1 MRFQNL
7 LEATTY
13 TKVAGGFQFTEGP
26 VWHPE
31 GYLLF
36 SDIPAGIIYRYAPG
50 SDEAPVP
57 WRQPS
62 GNSNGL
68 TYDRAGRLLACEHG
82 NRQVSRTERDGTIT
96 PMATHYQGARLNSPN
111 DIVVRSDGSIYFTD
125 PPYGIREEEREL
137 PHNGLY
143 RISPDGALQLL
154 ETDFGRPNGP
164 AFAPDESLLYVDD
177 SPRREIRVFGVSA
190 AGELTSDRLFAT
202 MESPEEGSPDGMKV
216 DVTGHIY
223 CTGPGGIW
231 VYEPSGALVGVA
243 AGPERPANLA
253 FGDADLRTLYITAR
267 TGLYTLRTQN
277 PGLPVF

>member
-1 MRFQNL
+1 MRLQTL

-13 TKVAGGFQFTEGP
+13 TKVAGGYQFTEGP

-50 SDEAPVP
+50 SDEPPVP

-68 TYDRAGRLLACEHG
+68 TYDRTGWLLACEHG
-82 NRQVSRTERDGTIT
+82 NRRVSRTERDGTIT
-96 PMATHYQGARLNSPN
+96 PLATHYQDARLNSPN

-143 RISPDGALQLL
+143 RISPDGTLQLL
-154 ETDFGRPNGP
+154 ETDFGRPNGL
-164 AFAPDESLLYVDD
+164 AFSPDESLLYVDD
-177 SPRREIRVFGVSA
+177 SPRREIRVVGVNA
-190 AGELTSDRLFAT
+190 AGELVSDRLFAT

-216 DVTGHIY
+216 DVAGHIY

-231 VYEPSGALVGVA
+231 IYEPSGVLVGIA

-267 TGLYTLRTQN
+267 TGLYTLRTRK

>member
-68 TYDRAGRLLACEHG
+68 TYDRTGWLLACEHG
-82 NRQVSRTERDGTIT
+82 NRRVSRTESDGTIT
-96 PMATHYQGARLNSPN
+96 PLATHYQDARLNSPN

-143 RISPDGALQLL
+143 RISPDGTLQLL
-154 ETDFGRPNGP
+154 ETDFGRPNGL
-164 AFAPDESLLYVDD
+164 AFSPDESLLYVDD
-177 SPRREIRVFGVSA
+177 SPRREIRVVGVNA
-190 AGELTSDRLFAT
+190 AGELVSDRLFAT

-216 DVTGHIY
+216 DVAGHIY

-231 VYEPSGALVGVA
+231 IYEPSGVLVGIA

-267 TGLYTLRTQN
+267 TGLYTLRTRK

>member
-1 MRFQNL
+1 MRLQDL

-13 TKVAGGFQFTEGP
+13 TRVAGGFQFTEGP

-68 TYDRAGRLLACEHG
+68 TYDRVGRLLACEHG
-82 NRQVSRTERDGTIT
+82 NRRVSRTERDGTIT
-96 PMATHYQGARLNSPN
+96 PLATYYQGARLNSPN
-111 DIVVRSDGSIYFTD
+111 DIVVRSDGNIYFTD

-154 ETDFGRPNGP
+154 ETDFGRPNGL

-177 SPRREIRVFGVSA
+177 SPRREIRVFGVNA

-216 DVTGHIY
+216 DVAGNIY

-231 VYEPSGALVGVA
+231 IYEPSGVLVGIA
-243 AGPERPANLA
+243 AGLELPANLT

-267 TGLYTLRTQN
+267 TGLYTLRTRD